1 MVWRNLMRHGR
12 WPALWWVSLV
22 PYLCAGATYTPTSL
36 ATPKPQR
43 EFRAAWIATVG
54 NIDWPSAQNLSV
66 RQQRVELIQLLDFA
80 AQLRLNAV
88 IFQVRPACDAL
99 YPSTLEPWSE
109 YLTGAMGKAPEPF
122 WDPLAFAVEEAHKR
136 GLELHA
142 WFNPYRA
149 RHVQAKSPISA
160 DHVSKRRPHLV
171 RRYGNGLWLDPGE
184 KEVQDYSLA
193 VVMDVV
199 RRYDIDGVH
208 FDDYFYPYPEKDTK
222 GRVLPFP
229 DDASWNKY
237 GAGKGLSR
245 ADWRRE
251 NVNTFVQRAHQSV
264 RAAKPW
270 VKFGISPFGIWRPGD
285 PPQIRGKD
293 AYEEIYADA
302 RKWLQAGWVDYL
314 APQLYWPIDPPA
326 QSFPVLHQWWLSQ
339 NSRNRYLWP
348 GLNSFKVNEGWPP
361 SEIVRQIKITRT
373 QPHSNGH
380 IHWNLR
386 RGLMASNGLSS
397 ALQREI
403 YTTHALVPAFP
414 WKGKANLTAPQTSAV
429 RVKNDLTIS
438 WKNSQPRDV
447 SRWILET
454 RIHGRWTTRL
464 LPRGQTR
471 LVISGAPPEVIAL
484 TPVDRYGNLGPA
496 SALQLKK

>member
-1 MVWRNLMRHGR
+1 MRLGW
-12 WPALWWVSLV
+12 WPALGWVSLI
-22 PYLCAGATYTPTSL
+22 PYLCTGATYTPTTIT
-36 ATPKPQR
+36 TPKPQR

-208 FDDYFYPYPEKDTK
+208 FDDYFYPYPEKDAR
-222 GRVLPFP
+222 GRVMPFP
-229 DDASWNKY
+229 DDASWTKY

-314 APQLYWPIDPPA
+314 APQLYWQIDPPA

-348 GLNSFKVNEGWPP
+348 GLNSVKVNEGWPP

-386 RGLMASNGLSS
+386 RGLMATNGLSA
-397 ALQREI
+397 ALQREL
-403 YTTHALVPAFP
+403 YTSPALVPAFP
-414 WKGKANLTAPQTSAV
+414 WKGNSKLTAPQTSAV

-438 WKNSQPRDV
+438 WKNTQPRDI

-454 RIHGRWTTRL
+454 RTHGRWTTRY
-464 LPRGQTR
+464 LPRAQTR
-471 LVISGAPPEVIAL
+471 LVVSGPPPEVIAL
-484 TPVDRYGNLGPA
+484 TPVDRYGNLGLA